1 MKIPV
6 VRKIL
11 EANDQMAEELKAT
24 FAAQRILCLNLMS
37 SPGAGKT
44 TLLEQTLRGLS
55 SDMTMAVI
63 EGDVQTS
70 NDAERIAATGAQAI
84 QINTDGACH
93 LDSSMV
99 QEAVKQTDLE
109 ALDILFIEN
118 VGNLVCPAAFNVGED
133 FKVTVL
139 SLPEGDD
146 KPEKYPSMFARSE
159 LLLIN
164 KIDLLPY
171 LEFDLDRAAKAAKTI
186 NPGIEVL
193 TVSAKTGEGMEEWYA
208 WLRDRRKEKQK

>member
-11 EANDQMAEELKAT
+11 EANDQMAEELQAT
-24 FAAQRILCLNLMS
+24 FAERQILCLNLMS

-55 SDMTMAVI
+55 SDLNMAVI

-99 QEAVKQTDLE
+99 QEAVKQTDLN

-146 KPEKYPSMFARSE
+146 KPEKYPSMFARSK

-164 KIDLLPY
+164 KIDLLPF
-171 LEFDLDRAAKAAKTI
+171 LEFDLERAAKAARAI
-186 NPGIEVL
+186 NPEIEVL
-193 TVSAKTGEGMEEWYA
+193 TVSAKTGEGMEDWYA
-208 WLRDRRKEKQK
+208 WLKQRRREKQ

>member
-11 EANDQMAEELKAT
+11 EANDHMADELKKT
-24 FAAQRILCLNLMS
+24 LAAHQILCLNLMS

-55 SDMTMAVI
+55 ADMTMAVI
-63 EGDVQTS
+63 EGDVQTT

-93 LDSSMV
+93 LDSAMV
-99 QEAVKQTDLE
+99 QEAVKQTDLK

-133 FKVTVL
+133 FKITLL

-146 KPEKYPSMFARSE
+146 KPEKYPSMFARSQ

-171 LEFDLDRAAKAAKTI
+171 MDFDLERASKAARTI
-186 NPGIEVL
+186 NPDIEVL
-193 TVSAKTGEGMEEWYA
+193 TVSAKTGEGMDEWYT
-208 WLRDRRKEKQK
+208 WLKSRRQEKKG

>member
-11 EANDQMAEELKAT
+11 EANDQMAEELQAT
-24 FAAQRILCLNLMS
+24 FAERQILCLNLMS

-55 SDMTMAVI
+55 RDLKMAVI

-99 QEAVKQTDLE
+99 QEAVKQTDLN

-146 KPEKYPSMFARSE
+146 KPEKYPSMFARSK

-164 KIDLLPY
+164 KIDLLPF
-171 LEFDLDRAAKAAKTI
+171 LEFDLERAAKAARAI
-186 NPGIEVL
+186 NPEIEVL
-193 TVSAKTGEGMEEWYA
+193 TVSAKTGEGMEDWYA
-208 WLRDRRKEKQK
+208 WLKDRRQEKK

>member
-11 EANDQMAEELKAT
+11 EANDQMAEELQAT
-24 FAAQRILCLNLMS
+24 FAARQILCLNLMS

-55 SDMTMAVI
+55 RDLNMAVI

-70 NDAERIAATGAQAI
+70 NDAQRIAATGAQAI

-99 QEAVKQTDLE
+99 QEAVKQTDLN

-146 KPEKYPSMFARSE
+146 KPEKYPSMFARSK

-171 LEFDLDRAAKAAKTI
+171 LEFDLDRAAKAARTI
-186 NPGIEVL
+186 NPEIEVL
-193 TVSAKTGEGMEEWYA
+193 TVSAKTGEGMEDWYA
-208 WLRDRRKEKQK
+208 WLKQRRREKQ

>member
-1 MKIPV
+1 
-6 VRKIL
+6 
-11 EANDQMAEELKAT
+11 MAEELKAT

>member
-146 KPEKYPSMFARSE
+146 KPEKYPSMFARSK

-164 KIDLLPY
+164 KVDLLPY

-186 NPGIEVL
+186 NPEIKVL

>member
-133 FKVTVL
+133 FKITVL

>member
-11 EANDQMAEELKAT
+11 EANDQMAEELQAT
-24 FAAQRILCLNLMS
+24 FAERQILCLNLMS

-55 SDMTMAVI
+55 SDLNMAVI

-99 QEAVKQTDLE
+99 QEAVKQTDLN

-146 KPEKYPSMFARSE
+146 KPEKYPSMFARSK

-171 LEFDLDRAAKAAKTI
+171 LEFDLERAAKAARTI
-186 NPGIEVL
+186 NPEIEVL
-193 TVSAKTGEGMEEWYA
+193 TVSAKTGEGMDEWYA
-208 WLRDRRKEKQK
+208 WLKDRRQEKT